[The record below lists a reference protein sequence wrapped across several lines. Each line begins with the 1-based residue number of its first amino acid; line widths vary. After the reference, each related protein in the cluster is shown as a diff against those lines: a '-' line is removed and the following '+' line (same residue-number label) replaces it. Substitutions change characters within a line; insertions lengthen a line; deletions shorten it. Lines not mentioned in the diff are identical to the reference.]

1 MVQSRGASRASSYL
15 TPETE
20 KEENPDYYCVF
31 PSSVDSSTFDVTMIR
46 DGITDEC
53 RISTTSNMR
62 AIDFSLSSIEMIVF
76 SNQCDYLII
85 YFVQS
90 LKIYL

>member
-53 RISTTSNMR
+53 
-62 AIDFSLSSIEMIVF
+62 
-76 SNQCDYLII
+76 
-85 YFVQS
+85 
-90 LKIYL
+90 

>member
-31 PSSVDSSTFDVTMIR
+31 TGFPAAGQQEI
-46 DGITDEC
+46 GILL
-53 RISTTSNMR
+53 
-62 AIDFSLSSIEMIVF
+62 FWG
-76 SNQCDYLII
+76 
-85 YFVQS
+85 
-90 LKIYL
+90 